1 LVDFSY
7 FCTLKKGN
15 PVMNKSFLAVIILCT
30 GITTF
35 LLTSCSNDRISS
47 DVIQNPN
54 TANGKGDLS
63 QLPSFKFSEESH
75 DFGKILQGETVSYPF
90 KFKNAGKSDL
100 VISDVST
107 SCGCTVPSFTK
118 TPIHPGQDGT
128 IKVTFNSAGKHGFQ
142 NKNIVI
148 VANTQP
154 NTFILRIKAEVTMG
168 K

>member
-1 LVDFSY
+1 
-7 FCTLKKGN
+7 
-15 PVMNKSFLAVIILCT
+15 MNKSFSTVIIFCA
-30 GITTF
+30 GIFTF
-35 LLTSCSNDRISS
+35 SLTSCNNDRISS

-63 QLPSFKFSEESH
+63 QLPSFKFVEESH
-75 DFGKILQGETVSYPF
+75 DFGRILQGETVSFPF

-100 VISDVST
+100 IISDVST
-107 SCGCTVPSFTK
+107 SCGCTIPSFPK
-118 TPIHPGQDGT
+118 APIHPGQDGA
-128 IKVTFNSAGKHGFQ
+128 IKVSFNSAGKHGFQ

-154 NTFILRIKAEVTMG
+154 NTFILRIKAEVMMG

>member
-1 LVDFSY
+1 
-7 FCTLKKGN
+7 
-15 PVMNKSFLAVIILCT
+15 MNKSFSAVILLCA
-30 GITTF
+30 GVIAF
-35 LLTSCSNDRISS
+35 SLTSCNNDRISS

-63 QLPSFKFSEESH
+63 QLPYFKFVEESH
-75 DFGKILQGETVSYPF
+75 DFGKILQGETVSFPF

-100 VISDVST
+100 IISDVST
-107 SCGCTVPSFTK
+107 SCGCTVPSFPK
-118 TPIHPGQDGT
+118 TPIHPGQDGA
-128 IKVTFNSAGKHGFQ
+128 IKVSFNSAGKHGYQ

-154 NTFILRIKAEVTMG
+154 NTFVLRIKAEVMMASSQ

>member
-1 LVDFSY
+1 
-7 FCTLKKGN
+7 
-15 PVMNKSFLAVIILCT
+15 MNKSFSAVIILCV
-30 GITTF
+30 GIIAF
-35 LLTSCSNDRISS
+35 SLTSCSNDRISS

-63 QLPSFKFSEESH
+63 QLPSFKFVEESH
-75 DFGKILQGETVSYPF
+75 DFGKIMQGETVSYPF

-100 VISDVST
+100 IISDVST
-107 SCGCTVPSFTK
+107 SCGCTVPSFPK
-118 TPIHPGQDGT
+118 TPIHPGQDGS
-128 IKVTFNSAGKHGFQ
+128 IKVSFNSAGKHGFQ

-154 NTFILRIKAEVTMG
+154 NTFILRIKAEVMMASSQ

>member
-1 LVDFSY
+1 
-7 FCTLKKGN
+7 
-15 PVMNKSFLAVIILCT
+15 MNKTFATIMILCA
-30 GITTF
+30 GIMAF
-35 LLTSCSNDRISS
+35 SFTSCNNNRISS
-47 DVIQNPN
+47 DVIENPN

-63 QLPSFKFSEESH
+63 QLPFFKFEEESH
-75 DFGKILQGETVSYPF
+75 DFGKLMQGETVSFPF
-90 KFKNAGKSDL
+90 KFKNTGKSDL

-107 SCGCTVPSFTK
+107 SCGCTVPSFPK

-154 NTFILRIKAEVTMG
+154 NTLILRIKAEVMMG